1 MAAMRTRVGL
11 CVLLLALGLCIDATP
26 APTPAPTPNATATP
40 APTEEPAGTSTAVTV
55 VAILMV
61 VSFFAVG
68 IYCCYKGPKVLYKCW
83 RKLKY
88 CICNELESDDEKG
101 AITGA
106 PPAY

>member
-1 MAAMRTRVGL
+1 MRARVGL

-26 APTPAPTPNATATP
+26 TPTPAPTAVPTP
-40 APTEEPAGTSTAVTV
+40 APTDAPAGTSTAVTV

-68 IYCCYKGPKVLYKCW
+68 IYCCCKGPKVLYKCW

-101 AITGA
+101 VIMGA